1 MIGIDIVDIS
11 RIKVIIDKHGARFLD
26 RVFTETEIGYAR
38 GKRRMEEALA
48 GRFAAKEAFMKA
60 NGTWLPWKE
69 IEIQRE
75 DGRPFISFRGKR
87 YNGLSISHERAFAVA
102 VVTISGK
109 E

>member
-11 RIKVIIDKHGARFLD
+11 RIKAMIEKHGARFLD

-38 GKRRMEEALA
+38 GKRRMEETLA

-60 NGTWLPWKE
+60 NGTWLPWKD
-69 IEIQRE
+69 IEVQRE

-87 YNGLSISHERAFAVA
+87 YNGLSISHERAYAVA
-102 VVTISGK
+102 VVTIDDK